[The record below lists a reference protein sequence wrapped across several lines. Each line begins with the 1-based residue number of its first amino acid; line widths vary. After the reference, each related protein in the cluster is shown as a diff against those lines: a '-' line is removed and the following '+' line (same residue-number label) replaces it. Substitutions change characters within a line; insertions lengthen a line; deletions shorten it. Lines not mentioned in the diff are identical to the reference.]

1 MDKHT
6 NHSTESLTPRR
17 GLAGDFRRLRSE
29 GGATAAELND
39 FIRQL
44 RGRRPHEVLGMVAQS
59 GLMQATLV
67 ATIGCIGLIAL
78 LTIGPYAWNK
88 LFATEPTKA
97 DKAPAAAVAGEQPAA
112 TNPVAAT
119 TAADNGQAGTPGVA
133 AEDQEILD
141 KLGVGET
148 KEADP
153 TTNPLEDQADDL
165 LDDLN

>member
-6 NHSTESLTPRR
+6 NHSTEPIAQRR
-17 GLAGDFRRLRSE
+17 GLSADFRRLRSE
-29 GGATAAELND
+29 GGATAEELND

-44 RGRRPHEVLGMVAQS
+44 RGRRPQEVLGMVAQS

-67 ATIGCIGLIAL
+67 ATIGCIGLMAL
-78 LTIGPYAWNK
+78 LTVGPYAWSK
-88 LFATEPTKA
+88 LVSGEPEKA
-97 DKAPAAAVAGEQPAA
+97 DKPAAAVAGEQP
-112 TNPVAAT
+112 
-119 TAADNGQAGTPGVA
+119 TAANPSGANAVASGEQAGTPGVA

-153 TTNPLEDQADDL
+153 TKNPLEDQVDDL